1 MFRRMI
7 SRKLL
12 AFFALAGA
20 AALSACAPQT
30 VYVPQPVAV
39 AQPRMVTPACDTRF
53 QVVNNSS
60 LTVMQ
65 LFFSHASLA
74 NWGVDQLGQN
84 VLPPG
89 RVVNYTANNAG
100 NYEFRIVWQ
109 NGRAAE
115 LRRVDICRASRIV
128 VTNQGLF
135 AQ

>member
-1 MFRRMI
+1 MI
-7 SRKLL
+7 RRKLL
-12 AFFALAGA
+12 AMFAVAGA
-20 AALSACAPQT
+20 AAVSACAPQT
-30 VYVPQPVAV
+30 VYIPQPAYIAPPPVV
-39 AQPRMVTPACDTRF
+39 QSCDTRF
-53 QVVNNSS
+53 QVVNNSG

-65 LFFSHASLA
+65 LFFSHASR
-74 NWGVDQLGQN
+74 NDWGVDQLGQN

-89 RVVNYTANNAG
+89 RAWNFTAANAG
-100 NYEFRIVWQ
+100 AYDFRVVYA